1 MARWV
6 NLDDCVEISAGEM
19 RFYPV
24 ELLGDVYEEVAP
36 VVHAHWIE
44 DYGDYKCSHCSTE
57 FWDEMVFIVRTSEH
71 EFPNYCPVCGAK
83 MDEEVK

>member
-36 VVHAHWIE
+36 VIHSNWQGVSPFVDTIE
-44 DYGDYKCSHCSTE
+44 CCNCGWQEISYELAT
-57 FWDEMVFIVRTSEH
+57 R
-71 EFPNYCPVCGAK
+71 YCPDCGAK
-83 MDEEVK
+83 MDEEINDA